1 MTARAWSRSPRSA
14 RTNSA
19 RQPARSRSA
28 ETALP
33 RAMLRPQIAMP
44 AAPRAAN
51 RRAIASPIPC
61 VPPVTT
67 AILLLSSAP
76 CRCASTMSNPRTVRP
91 YSGEAESQ
99 YGCPLHFRPVIC
111 AQGFARMQGEIETMR
126 VGLLGAGRI
135 GRIHAGN
142 IAAHRRAK
150 LVVVADPDIASAQA
164 VAGAT
169 GAAVETADA
178 ILAAPDID
186 AIFICTPTDMH
197 AQLIE
202 GAVRANKAVFCEKPI
217 DLDAARIRACLDVVR
232 NAGARLMVGFNRRF
246 DPSFATIRRRLAAG
260 EIGAVELVTILS
272 RDPAPPPTSYIAR
285 SGGLFRDMMIHD
297 FDMARFLLGE
307 EPVEVHAVASCLID
321 PQIGAAGDVDTAA
334 VLLKTSSGKIAQIS
348 NSRRATYGY
357 DQRIEV
363 HGSVG
368 LLAAG
373 NQHATTVTRADAQGY
388 QGEPALPFFLE
399 RYAQAYRRE
408 IDAFVASILE
418 GAPITPSGGDG
429 LKAQLLADAAT
440 QATQSG
446 HAVRVKL

>member
-1 MTARAWSRSPRSA
+1 MDRILTIVPSIRSRRMTAAASWMRKNGARRLTAIMRSNRSGVVSEMVPRSVIPAALTNMSIRPKARSAAAMTARAWPRSPRSA
-14 RTNSA
+14 RTNSP

-28 ETALP
+28 ATALP

-76 CRCASTMSNPRTVRP
+76 SRCASTMSNPRTVRP

-142 IAAHRRAK
+142 IAAHKRAK
-150 LVVVADPDIASAQA
+150 LVAVADPDIASAQA
-164 VAGAT
+164 VADAT

-232 NAGARLMVGFNRRF
+232 NAGTRLMVGFNRRF
-246 DPSFATIRRRLAAG
+246 DPS
-260 EIGAVELVTILS
+260 
-272 RDPAPPPTSYIAR
+272 
-285 SGGLFRDMMIHD
+285 
-297 FDMARFLLGE
+297 
-307 EPVEVHAVASCLID
+307 
-321 PQIGAAGDVDTAA
+321 
-334 VLLKTSSGKIAQIS
+334 
-348 NSRRATYGY
+348 
-357 DQRIEV
+357 
-363 HGSVG
+363 
-368 LLAAG
+368 
-373 NQHATTVTRADAQGY
+373 
-388 QGEPALPFFLE
+388 
-399 RYAQAYRRE
+399 
-408 IDAFVASILE
+408 
-418 GAPITPSGGDG
+418 
-429 LKAQLLADAAT
+429 
-440 QATQSG
+440 
-446 HAVRVKL
+446 